1 MPRVSLVVLAAGE
14 SKRFEA
20 GNKLLF
26 RVGGKSLIRRVVET
40 ALSSLVSEVIVVT
53 GYQDELVEA
62 EISDIQ
68 DERLWVVRNPEYR
81 EGMSSSV
88 RVGVASASP
97 DSEAVAIL
105 PADVAFIS
113 PRAIDEVILAYAR
126 RRPGIAVASHA
137 GRSGHPI
144 LFDRSLIPEI
154 LRIDEATMGLK
165 AVVRRHRREILRVP
179 VGEEEV
185 LVDVDRLEDLERV
198 GRLAQGDRHS

>member
-1 MPRVSLVVLAAGE
+1 MVLAAGE

-40 ALSSLVSEVIVVT
+40 ALASLASEVIVVT
-53 GYQDELVEA
+53 GYQAELVEA
-62 EISDIQ
+62 EISDLR
-68 DERLWVVRNPEYR
+68 DERLRVVRNPEYR

-126 RRPGIAVASHA
+126 RRPKIAVASHA

-154 LRIDEATMGLK
+154 LGIDESTMGLK

-179 VGEEEV
+179 VGEEV
-185 LVDVDRLEDLERV
+185 LVDVDRLEDLERA

>member
-40 ALSSLVSEVIVVT
+40 ALASLASEVIVVT
-53 GYQDELVEA
+53 GHQAELVEG
-62 EISDIQ
+62 EISDIR
-68 DERLWVVRNPEYR
+68 DERLRIVRNPAYS

-88 RVGVASASP
+88 RVGVASASEEA
-97 DSEAVAIL
+97 EAVAVL

-113 PRAIDEVILAYAR
+113 PRAIDEVIMAYAR
-126 RRPGIAVASHA
+126 RRPRIAVASHA

-154 LRIDEATMGLK
+154 LQIDEDTMGLK
-165 AVVRRHRREILRVP
+165 AVVRRHRGEILRVP
-179 VGEEEV
+179 VGEREV
-185 LVDVDRLEDLERV
+185 LFDVDSLEDLKRAKGEI
-198 GRLAQGDRHS
+198 L